1 MRTLPLPLSSKK
13 VLPYFETSTVAG
25 SGVEAP
31 TDAAALSGAALI
43 VFLLGDGALLLLL
56 LYCCRYATE
65 G

>member
-13 VLPYFETSTVAG
+13 VLPYFEMSTVLG

-31 TDAAALSGAALI
+31 TDAALPGAALI

-56 LYCCRYATE
+56 YSI
-65 G
+65 

>member
-1 MRTLPLPLSSKK
+1 M
-13 VLPYFETSTVAG
+13 STVAG

-31 TDAAALSGAALI
+31 TDAALPGAALI

-56 LYCCRYATE
+56 LYSCRYATK